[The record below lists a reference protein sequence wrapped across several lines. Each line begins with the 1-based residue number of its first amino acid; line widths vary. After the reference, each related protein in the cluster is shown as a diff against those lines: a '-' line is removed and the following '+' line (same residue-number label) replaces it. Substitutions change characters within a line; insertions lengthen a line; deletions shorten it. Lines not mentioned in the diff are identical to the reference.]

1 MKIAGFFLLL
11 AGWGLV
17 LAAVVLL
24 RAAGPGVAFVLAGAG
39 VEALG
44 LVLVVRA
51 HLAQLKKERG

>member
-1 MKIAGFFLLL
+1 MKFAGFFMLL

-24 RAAGPGVAFVLAGAG
+24 RGTGPGVAFVFAGIG

-44 LVLVVRA
+44 VVLVARA

>member
-24 RAAGPGVAFVLAGAG
+24 RGAGAGVAFVLAGVG

>member
-24 RAAGPGVAFVLAGAG
+24 RGAGPGVAFILAGVG

-44 LVLVVRA
+44 LVLVARA

>member
-17 LAAVVLL
+17 LAAVILL
-24 RAAGPGVAFVLAGAG
+24 RGAGSGVVFVLAGVG

-51 HLAQLKKERG
+51 HLTQLKKERG